1 MPESGGIVS
10 HLHNGKGFS
19 GGRCSFRM
27 VGVLTDALAWAVV
40 LAFATGAVLHS
51 RSRETPQSAGS
62 LESAIDA
69 SGDELQ
75 YARMVSTAAWVGFAA
90 FWLVLFPHFAFTHKS
105 YVEGVLAFIAVPACL
120 YAGYLL
126 WQGRDSLFLLSRSA
140 AIMGLIYLPFETIPA
155 VTVAGTKVPAPREL
169 LIETV
174 AAQTGF
180 MMRLFGSNPE
190 LITGSQ
196 GYENTYQFVAASG
209 HTLEF
214 SVVLACTGLGSI
226 AIFAGLI
233 GAVRAP
239 LRRKLRALGVA
250 VPIIYGLNLL
260 RTTFIGIA
268 FGEQLLHLYPGAVL
282 FLFGASDKYL
292 VSWFVSDRIISQL
305 LAVIALVGVTY
316 LVVRELPEI
325 LTIIEDVLY
334 MVTKDEYDLAEAL
347 DLPRSASE
355 Q

>member
-1 MPESGGIVS
+1 
-10 HLHNGKGFS
+10 
-19 GGRCSFRM
+19 M
-27 VGVLTDALAWAVV
+27 VGTFTDALAWVV
-40 LAFATGAVLHS
+40 ILAFASGAVLETLS
-51 RSRETPQSAGS
+51 RRTDRNAPAGS
-62 LESAIDA
+62 VLSAIGA
-69 SGDELQ
+69 RRHYRR
-75 YARMVSTAAWVGFAA
+75 YARVATTAAWGLFSA
-90 FWLVLFPHFAFTHKS
+90 FWLVLFPHFAFTQKS

-126 WQGRDSLFLLSRSA
+126 WNGRDSLFLLSRST

-155 VTVAGTKVPAPREL
+155 FSLGGTRIPSPREV

-190 LITGSQ
+190 FITGPS
-196 GYENTYQFVAASG
+196 GYENTYEFVAASG
-209 HTLEF
+209 QTLQF

-250 VPIIYGLNLL
+250 VPVIYGLNLL
-260 RTTFIGIA
+260 RTTFIGVT
-268 FGEQLLHLYPGAVL
+268 FGEQLLHIYPEAVL
-282 FLFGASDKYL
+282 FVFGGSDEYL
-292 VSWFVSDRIISQL
+292 VSWFISDRIVSQL
-305 LAVIALVGVTY
+305 LAVVALVGVTY

-334 MVTKDEYDLAEAL
+334 MVTNDEYDLEETL
-347 DLPRSASE
+347 DLPRNPNRPAD
-355 Q
+355 